1 MVIFDD
7 FLSRSRTIKSVNS
20 ASGTL
25 FVILLENDPMRQT
38 IDGGSGIDDS
48 LIVFCPEWAPH
59 VQTWAGVVPSA
70 ERAVI
75 FVIVKADH
83 MNVVV
88 VVIC

>member
-7 FLSRSRTIKSVNS
+7 FLSRSRIIKPVNS

-25 FVILLENDPMRQT
+25 LVILFENDPMRQT

-48 LIVFCPEWAPH
+48 PIVFALNRRPCADM
-59 VQTWAGVVPSA
+59 GGRCPSA

-88 VVIC
+88 AVIC

>member
-1 MVIFDD
+1 MIFDD
-7 FLSRSRTIKSVNS
+7 FLSRSCTIKSVNS

-25 FVILLENDPMRQT
+25 LVILFENDPMRQT

-48 LIVFCPEWAPH
+48 PIVFALNRRQCADM
-59 VQTWAGVVPSA
+59 GGRCPSA

-88 VVIC
+88 AVIC